1 MSQLE
6 RIFFI
11 DRMIRD
17 HGGIS
22 TSQIAH
28 KFEVSGRQA
37 KRDIEYMRD
46 RLNAPIVWSRRHG
59 HYEYSESWEGLR
71 FADETTLLAFAF
83 LKAILGH
90 YAYVPVV
97 SEETIGMLKAK
108 LGGRYAA
115 IADKV
120 RYELPDMEHIDGET
134 ALALCQALLDTSALD
149 ISYTDAKGEPS
160 ERRIVPLR
168 LINYAGKW
176 YCVAFDSKTS
186 ELRTFAVSRIAIT
199 ATSAKGSESGAS
211 GRSESATPD
220 AISKASL
227 PSEEEIDTF
236 LSSSY
241 GIYKG
246 EPIGRAILRF
256 YGGAARAV
264 REQCWH
270 RDQELSD
277 ATAQDGSPALDMSLP
292 VHDWTEL
299 LGRAL
304 RCSANCEVIGPP
316 EFRARWVEEI
326 ATMKALTETKH

>member
-22 TSQIAH
+22 AGQIAH
-28 KFEVSGRQA
+28 KFEVSERQA

-46 RLNAPIVWSRRHG
+46 RLNAPIVWSRKCG
-59 HYEYSESWEGLR
+59 HYEYSESWDGLR
-71 FADETTLLAFAF
+71 FADETTFLAFAF
-83 LKAILGH
+83 LRAILGH

-108 LGGRYAA
+108 LGGRYSV

-120 RYELPDMEHIDGET
+120 RYELPDLERIDGET
-134 ALALCQALLDTSALD
+134 ALALCQALLETSALD
-149 ISYTDAKGEPS
+149 ISYTDARGEPS

-168 LINYAGKW
+168 LVNYAGKW

-186 ELRTFAVSRIAIT
+186 ELRTFAVSRIAVV
-199 ATSAKGSESGAS
+199 AAS
-211 GRSESATPD
+211 SSTPD
-220 AISKASL
+220 SLSKRSL
-227 PSEEEIDTF
+227 PSEKEIDTF

-241 GIYKG
+241 GIFKG
-246 EPIGRAILRF
+246 EPIGRARLRF

-264 REQCWH
+264 REQRWH
-270 RDQELSD
+270 SDQELSD
-277 ATAQDGSPALDMSLP
+277 ATTPDGSPALDMSLP

-304 RCSANCEVIGPP
+304 RCGANCEVVGPP
-316 EFRARWVEEI
+316 EFRARWIEEI
-326 ATMKALTETKH
+326 NRMKALTDKSVG